1 MRKRVK
7 EIQCCR
13 ISGSKNLVSVLN
25 LGVQK
30 LTGVFPS
37 TTTEE
42 LTEGPLELV
51 WCPESGLVQM
61 KHSYDLEEMYGMN
74 YGYRSGLN
82 KSMVDMIRRIDFAAL
97 PSPRRG
103 KDRLDQI
110 ASRTD
115 PHPSPVGPGPAIGSH
130 AGQFPKKGKL
140 PQGSSTVMAFSF
152 FHPFHHAFLS
162 TPPKMASYSFEGK
175 AGYRAHSSGVLF
187 FSRMLIRESG
197 YPRKFPH
204 FWASST

>member
-82 KSMVDMIRRIDFAAL
+82 KSMVDHLTQKVQYLLVGLSWVSNWFPAVCARWKECVGLNLHTLSHRHPYL
-97 PSPRRG
+97 
-103 KDRLDQI
+103 LD
-110 ASRTD
+110 
-115 PHPSPVGPGPAIGSH
+115 
-130 AGQFPKKGKL
+130 L
-140 PQGSSTVMAFSF
+140 
-152 FHPFHHAFLS
+152 
-162 TPPKMASYSFEGK
+162 
-175 AGYRAHSSGVLF
+175 
-187 FSRMLIRESG
+187 
-197 YPRKFPH
+197 
-204 FWASST
+204 